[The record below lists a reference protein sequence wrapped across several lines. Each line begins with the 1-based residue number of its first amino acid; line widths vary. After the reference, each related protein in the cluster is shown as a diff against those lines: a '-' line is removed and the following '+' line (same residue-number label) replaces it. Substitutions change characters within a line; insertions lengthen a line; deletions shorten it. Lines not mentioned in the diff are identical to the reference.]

1 MYKECKQYLRPGKA
15 QNADF
20 YGQIADATLTM
31 ITYTILTLYKRFEA
45 YETLGALFRHTQA
58 EMLEKTL
65 CERIAMV
72 FIKIV
77 TDLLEILSLDVE
89 ESIGRIIA
97 SKL

>member
-45 YETLGALFRHTQA
+45 YETMGALFRHTQA
-58 EMLEKTL
+58 EMLEKRSVKEL
-65 CERIAMV
+65 RWY
-72 FIKIV
+72 
-77 TDLLEILSLDVE
+77 L
-89 ESIGRIIA
+89 
-97 SKL
+97 